1 MLCPSCLAEVVLT
14 FPSTK
19 PIEEAMLLNQRI
31 ARSFKVTL
39 ISTIV
44 SVSLIACSDKAA
56 TEKEAA
62 APVAVE
68 QTKITGLK
76 TPESVVQ
83 AKDGKIYVSEINEFG
98 KDGDGQ
104 ISVIENGQASVFADG
119 FDDPKGLV
127 IIGDS
132 LYVADKTQIIKV
144 NLIDAAQKEV
154 FVPAS
159 AFTKPP
165 QFLNDLEADPQ
176 GNLYVSDSG
185 DIMGTG
191 KGGVIYRIN
200 ASGEVT
206 KLVDSADNPLVMAP
220 NGLLA
225 DDTGKFLLF
234 VDFTSGIL
242 YTLNTET
249 AEVTDMGEG
258 FGGGDG
264 LVHHSSGTMYVSDWK
279 NGKVFAVAL
288 DGEITTI
295 GPQYQAAADI
305 ALTKDEHYLMVP
317 DMKAGE
323 LDFIDL
329 SK

>member
-1 MLCPSCLAEVVLT
+1 MLTNQSITHILKISFVSAIT
-14 FPSTK
+14 S
-19 PIEEAMLLNQRI
+19 ISLLG
-31 ARSFKVTL
+31 
-39 ISTIV
+39 
-44 SVSLIACSDKAA
+44 CSDK
-56 TEKEAA
+56 E
-62 APVAVE
+62 AVE
-68 QTKITGLK
+68 TEADAPAAVELKKITGLK

-83 AKDGKIYVSEINEFG
+83 SKDGKIYVSEINEFD

-104 ISVIENGQASVFADG
+104 ISVIENGQLSVFADG
-119 FDDPKGLV
+119 LDDPKGLV

-132 LYVADKTQIIKV
+132 LYIADKTQVIKV
-144 NLIDAAQKEV
+144 NLADAAQKEV

-176 GNLYVSDSG
+176 GNLYISDSG
-185 DIMGTG
+185 DMSTG
-191 KGGVIYRIN
+191 KGGVIYKVN

-206 KLVDSADNPLVMAP
+206 KLIDGDDNPLVLAP

-225 DDTGKFLLF
+225 DDTGKFLTY

-242 YTLNTET
+242 YNLNTET
-249 AEVTDMGEG
+249 GELTDLEQG

-264 LVHHSSGTMYVSDWK
+264 LVHHSSGTLYVSDWK
-279 NGKVFAVAL
+279 NGKVFAVGT
-288 DGEITTI
+288 DGEIKTV

-305 ALTKDEHYLMVP
+305 ALTKDERYLMVP

-329 SK
+329 VAN